1 MAQALCAKSG
11 LEIPEGTSVETFLEA
26 VAQRLREIARMS

>member
-1 MAQALCAKSG
+1 MAQALCGKSG

-26 VAQRLREIARMS
+26 VAHQLREIARMN